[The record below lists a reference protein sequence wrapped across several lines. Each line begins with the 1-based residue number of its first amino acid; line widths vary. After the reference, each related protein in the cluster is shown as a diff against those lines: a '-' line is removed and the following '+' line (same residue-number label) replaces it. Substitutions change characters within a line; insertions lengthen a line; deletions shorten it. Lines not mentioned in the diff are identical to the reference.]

1 MNLEG
6 GSGCAAGGQTPWTP
20 CKASRASFARVFY
33 SVDHLRP
40 LAPSSVYPAHRD
52 TRIQRSLAPF
62 RARGANVPGAAQ
74 LSLCVRTC
82 VNVTSC
88 VAQEDLLASYKGNYP
103 GEVPY
108 CSATLIPHLEEKIGS
123 KSMNL
128 VKVEEERLED
138 RRSRI

>member
-1 MNLEG
+1 
-6 GSGCAAGGQTPWTP
+6 
-20 CKASRASFARVFY
+20 
-33 SVDHLRP
+33 
-40 LAPSSVYPAHRD
+40 
-52 TRIQRSLAPF
+52 
-62 RARGANVPGAAQ
+62 
-74 LSLCVRTC
+74 
-82 VNVTSC
+82 VTSC

-108 CSATLIPHLEEKIGS
+108 GSATLVPHLEEKIGS